1 MKWQTFQMINVDKAN
16 DQNYWQRSIEVYEHF
31 KKFRS
36 EVIEAGLFTEN
47 SLTEVLLDFIAAPSG
62 DRRALLK
69 SMIFEAESFTFFQKW
84 KLLRDLL
91 EMYVGPLKLD
101 PEEMKSLRKELH
113 EIISLRNRFAHG
125 SIFVDVSDFSVW
137 MEYREGTKRW
147 EKLEEPSLMAAKD
160 TCDRIHS
167 RLWEIHEAIAAL
179 GYILPVIDAYASQE
193 TSCRN

>member
-1 MKWQTFQMINVDKAN
+1 MKWQTFQMINIDQAT
-16 DQNYWQRSIEVYEHF
+16 DQNYWQRSIDTYEHF

-36 EVIEAGLFTEN
+36 EVIEAGLFMEN
-47 SLTEVLLDFIAAPSG
+47 SLTEVLLDFVAAPSG

-69 SMIFEAESFTFFQKW
+69 SMIFEAESYSFFQKW

-91 EMYVGPLKLD
+91 DIYVEPLKLD

-137 MEYREGTKRW
+137 MEYREGAKKF
-147 EKLEEPSLMAAKD
+147 EKLEEPALVAAKD
-160 TCDRIHS
+160 ICDRAHA
-167 RLWEIHEAIAAL
+167 RLWKIHEAIAAL
-179 GYILPVIDAYASQE
+179 NYALPATNA
-193 TSCRN
+193 